1 MSSIDP
7 SQTLYITNIKGRAN
21 VEGNKK
27 IDERAMFGVLR
38 NNRD

>member
-21 VEGNKK
+21 VE
-27 IDERAMFGVLR
+27 VLPLLQLLKEV
-38 NNRD
+38 